1 MKNIFTK
8 KNFNLFVQLFMLLII
23 LWIVMFIIPN
33 LFVFLFDSYFGN
45 FILLGLII
53 FIGVYN
59 LKYAFGLALI
69 TIILYR
75 FNYLSRYQISQFI
88 L

>member
-1 MKNIFTK
+1 MKNVLTK
-8 KNFNLFVQLFMLLII
+8 KNINLFVQLFILLVI
-23 LWIVMFIIPN
+23 LWVVMFIIPN

-45 FILLGLII
+45 FILLGLIM

-69 TIILYR
+69 TMILYR
-75 FNYLSRYQISQFI
+75 FNYLSRYQITQFI